1 MFQLVCARCR
11 PAIHALWLLLVILM
25 TTSCSGGDI
34 EPGISRE
41 LAKQRAASLADIR
54 YTLRFWIPEDPD
66 QPARGS
72 VSIDFVL
79 LNDALPLQLD
89 FRGGKANL
97 QRVACNGRVTR
108 YRYRNEH
115 LVVPASTLRLGPN
128 RLAIDFLVDQDALNR
143 QPEFLYTLFVPDR
156 ARLAFPLFEQ
166 PDLKATYELSLDLP
180 AGWVAVSAATAAQI
194 KPRENRVEY
203 RFLPSDPV
211 SPYAFSFVAGRFQA
225 ETRALEGRTMT
236 LYHRETDRERV
247 ARNMDAIFQ
256 LHADALAWME
266 DYTGIPY
273 PFRKFDFVLL
283 PDFPF
288 GGMEHVGAIQYRDSS
303 LLLDEAPA
311 ETELLNRAQLIA
323 HETAH
328 MWFGNLVTM
337 RWFNDVWT
345 KEVFARLMAAK
356 MVNPGFP
363 DTDHELLFLL
373 DHHPPAYAVDR
384 SEAPNA
390 IRQRLTNLNQ
400 AGQMYGPV
408 IYHKAPIMMRQ
419 LELIVGADAFR
430 AGLQEYLQEFAYGNA
445 SWPELIDLLDERT
458 GADLDD
464 WSQVWVNTPGRPVF
478 GPERGVDTAPLLVAY
493 DPAGRNRVWPQ
504 QFEVLTVG
512 AGETAGD
519 IVMAT
524 ESRVP
529 LPDTT
534 RAGQLLYNADGYGY
548 GLFPVDPAL
557 FEAWS
562 WLTDLQRG
570 ALLVAAYESLLAGN
584 GPAAADYFLLLL
596 ERIRQESNP
605 LLLAL
610 ELGQLSS
617 VYRSLLPPSALRRQQ
632 LESTLWETMQAQPD
646 AARVKVLFMAYAAL
660 AGSPDR
666 LQQVYAIWAGETTVD
681 RLALTEE
688 DRIALA
694 EALAIGLP
702 GASQAII
709 TRQLVET
716 ENPDRRRRLEFVAPS
731 LSPDPEVR
739 DAFFRSLT
747 DPANRRNEPWVLD
760 ALRNLH
766 HPARLATSEKYLLP
780 SLELLEEIQETGDI
794 FFPSNWLQASLGN
807 YRSASAERT
816 VRQFLAERPEYNRQL
831 RMKILQ
837 AADPL
842 FTAVRLQADTP

>member
-1 MFQLVCARCR
+1 MLQLVCLFRR
-11 PAIHALWLLLVILM
+11 PAIHAPWLLLVILM

-34 EPGISRE
+34 APGISRD
-41 LAKQRAASLADIR
+41 LAKQRAASLADIQ
-54 YTLRFWIPEDPD
+54 YTLRFWIPQDPG

-72 VSIDFVL
+72 VRIDFVL

-89 FRGGKANL
+89 FKSGETSL
-97 QRVACNGRVTR
+97 ERVESNGQAAD
-108 YRYRNEH
+108 YRYRKEH
-115 LVVPASTLRLGPN
+115 LVFPASTLRLGPN
-128 RLAIDFLVDQDALNR
+128 RIAIDFLVEQDVLNR

-156 ARLAFPLFEQ
+156 ARFAFPLFEQ
-166 PDLKATYELSLDLP
+166 PDLKASFELTLDLP
-180 AGWVAVSAATAAQI
+180 AEWVAVSAATTEAI
-194 KPRENRVEY
+194 SPRDGRVEY
-203 RFLPSDPV
+203 RFRPSDPL
-211 SPYAFSFVAGRFQA
+211 SPYAFSFVAGRFQT
-225 ETRALEGRTMT
+225 ESRTLDGRTMT
-236 LYHRETDRERV
+236 LYHRETDRDRV
-247 ARNMDAIFQ
+247 ARNTLAIFQ

-266 DYTGIPY
+266 DYTGTPY
-273 PFRKFDFVLL
+273 PFQKFDFVLL

-303 LLLDEAPA
+303 LLLDETPA

-345 KEVFARLMAAK
+345 KEVFANLMAAK

-373 DHHPPAYAVDR
+373 DHHPSAYAVDR

-390 IRQRLTNLNQ
+390 IRQRLTNLDQ
-400 AGQMYGPV
+400 AGQMYGPI

-419 LELIVGADAFR
+419 LELVVGADAFR

-458 GADLDD
+458 RTDLDD

-478 GPERGVDTAPLLVAY
+478 GLAGGMDAPTLLVED
-493 DPAGRNRVWPQ
+493 DPAGRDRVWPQ

-524 ESRVP
+524 ASRVP
-529 LPDTT
+529 LPETT
-534 RAGQLLYNADGYGY
+534 RAGKALYNADGYGY
-548 GLFPVDPAL
+548 GLFPVDPTL
-557 FEAWS
+557 FEAWP

-570 ALLVAAYESLLAGN
+570 ALLVSAYESLLAGN
-584 GPAAADYFLLLL
+584 GPAAADYFPLLL
-596 ERIRQESNP
+596 ERIREEGNP
-605 LLLAL
+605 LLLEL
-610 ELGQLSS
+610 ELGQLGY
-617 VYRSLLPPSALRRQQ
+617 VYRSLLPPSAALRRE
-632 LESTLWETMQAQPD
+632 LEPTLWETMLAQPD
-646 AARVKVLFMAYAAL
+646 SARVKVLFMAYAAL

-666 LQQVYAIWAGETTVD
+666 LQQLYAIWTGETTVD
-681 RLALTEE
+681 RLALGEE

-702 GASQAII
+702 GASQGII
-709 TRQLVET
+709 TRQLVDT
-716 ENPDRRRRLEFVAPS
+716 DNPDRRRRLEFVAPS

-739 DAFFRSLT
+739 DAFFRSLA

-766 HPARLATSEKYLLP
+766 HPGRLATSEKYLLP
-780 SLELLEEIQETGDI
+780 SLELLEEIQQTGDI
-794 FFPSNWLQASLGN
+794 FFPSDWLQASLGN
-807 YRSASAERT
+807 YHTASAERT
-816 VRQFLAERPEYNRQL
+816 VREFLAERPDYNRQL

-842 FTAVRLQADTP
+842 FTAVRLQAEQP